1 MFNQIKES
9 NKPLPYQTF
18 SIALCAVAVTFG
30 TFFFPNFSNVFGSNK
45 IDINLTQYLSL
56 IFQHGYDFTSSAI
69 HFIACVIILLFMGGT
84 LEKIIA
90 PNRFFVFNMVI
101 ILVYGVSHKI
111 IGMIGHGLTPLLFA
125 YIPFIAYS
133 LNEGRLIKTRS
144 MYDEYYKTLWALI
157 LIVVIMI
164 PILLSAIPIYFDSDA
179 TFTEQIIL
187 GNILHIILLIVGL
200 LFTYFWKE
208 TARHRLLYFAKKKKF
223 PPHGYEK
230 LTPYLAF
237 VYPIILFLVFITNK

>member
-1 MFNQIKES
+1 MFNEIKLT
-9 NKPLPYQTF
+9 NKPIPYQTF
-18 SIALCAVAVTFG
+18 SIALCAAAVTLG
-30 TFFFPNFSNVFGSNK
+30 TLIFPNFANVFGSNK

-56 IFQHGYDFTSSAI
+56 IFQHGYDFKSGVM
-69 HFIACVIILLFMGGT
+69 HFIGCVIILLLMGGT
-84 LEKIIA
+84 LEKTIG

-101 ILVYGVSHKI
+101 ILTYGVAHKL

-125 YIPFIAYS
+125 YVPFIAYS

-157 LIVVIMI
+157 LIVLIVI

-179 TFTEQIIL
+179 TFTEQIFL
-187 GNILHIILLIVGL
+187 GNVLHIILLIIGL
-200 LFTYFWKE
+200 LFTLYWKE

-223 PPHGYEK
+223 PPHRFEK
-230 LTPYLAF
+230 FTPYLAII
-237 VYPIILFLVFITNK
+237 YPLILLLVFITNK